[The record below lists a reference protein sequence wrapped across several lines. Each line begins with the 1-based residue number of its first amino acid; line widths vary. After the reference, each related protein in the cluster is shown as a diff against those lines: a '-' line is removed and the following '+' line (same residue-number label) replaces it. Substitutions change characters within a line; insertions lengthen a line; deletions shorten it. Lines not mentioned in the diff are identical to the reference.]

1 MFIGNVYRHMNAHI
15 LVPFD
20 GSRPARHAL
29 EHALENFPD
38 AEITVL
44 TVIDEVGYS
53 SEYLASEETGQ
64 LFASAKRRLETAE
77 AIADECGGSIRCVAD
92 IGPTCKTI
100 TEYAEIADVDHVV
113 IGTHGRTGLSRIIVG
128 SVAETVIRQSPS
140 PVTAVK

>member
-1 MFIGNVYRHMNAHI
+1 MSIGNAHRYMNDRI

-20 GSRPARHAL
+20 GSAPARHAL

-44 TVIDEVGYS
+44 TVIDEVGYA
-53 SEYLASEETGQ
+53 SERAASEETGQ
-64 LFASAKRRLETAE
+64 LFANAKQRLETAD
-77 AIADECGGSIRCVAD
+77 AIADEYGVAVDCIAD
-92 IGPTCKTI
+92 IGPACRTI
-100 TEYAEIADVDHVV
+100 TEYAAEADIDHIV

-128 SVAETVIRQSPS
+128 SVAETVIRTSPS

>member
-1 MFIGNVYRHMNAHI
+1 MNTHI

-20 GSRPARHAL
+20 GSLPARHAL
-29 EHALENFPD
+29 EHALENFPE

-44 TVIDEVGYS
+44 TVLDEIGYA
-53 SEYLASEETGQ
+53 SEHVAAEETGQ

-77 AIADECGGSIRCVAD
+77 AIADEYGASIDCVAD
-92 IGPTCKTI
+92 IGPTCETI
-100 TEYAEIADVDHVV
+100 TEYAEDADVDHVI